1 MEPPARLKAHFL
13 KLHSNKFSGFLRI
26 LELLYPTIKCEEL
39 EGRLEFSL
47 LINPIDKFDLR
58 FGLFK
63 LSTSDAIA
71 ALFETYRYAIPD
83 LEPSFSVMKGFAPE
97 YGVGFDWKDVSPRLK
112 TYFLRLQDNP
122 VFEKEIAS
130 RIRRLCEVHGINSRH
145 LEGLDKS
152 NCYLVGTDYY
162 QSRKRN
168 LKIYLRALD
177 VNFPEILKQIEKEGI
192 DSRYFSHFRRFIEGN
207 ARDVTFSY
215 KYSNESRDLSGF
227 SVFFEVEPMLN
238 EKVNALIKTCFPER
252 FEEFRN
258 LVGSLETR
266 NGVVHYSHVGIT
278 FLQGSNLE
286 TVCLYYS
293 PPLEML
299 RK

>member
-13 KLHSNKFSGFLRI
+13 KLRSNRFSDFLRV
-26 LELLYPTIKCEEL
+26 LELLYPAIKCEEL

-71 ALFETYRYAIPD
+71 LLFETYGYAISD

-97 YGVGFDWKDVSPRLK
+97 YGVGFDWNGVSPRLK
-112 TYFLRLQDNP
+112 IYFLRLQDNRI
-122 VFEKEIAS
+122 FEEEIAS
-130 RIRRLCEVHGINSRH
+130 RIRRLCEVHGINSGH

-152 NCYLVGTDYY
+152 DCYLIGTDYY
-162 QSRKRN
+162 PSRKRN
-168 LKIYLRALD
+168 LKIYLRTLD
-177 VNFPEILKQIEKEGI
+177 VNFPEILKQIKKEGF
-192 DSRYFSHFRRFIEGN
+192 DSKHFSHFRTFIEGN

-215 KYSNESRDLSGF
+215 KYSNESCDLSGF
-227 SVFFEVEPMLN
+227 SVFFEVEPGLN
-238 EKVNALIKTCFPER
+238 ERVNALIKTCFPER
-252 FEEFRN
+252 FKEFRN

-266 NGVVHYSHVGIT
+266 NGMVHYSHVGIT
-278 FLQGSNLE
+278 FSQGSNLE
-286 TVCLYYS
+286 TICLYYS